1 MIYIH
6 ICIPKKKCGQILLH
20 PHIGLLCVILCSV
33 ILSNAKDLLKA
44 NHRLR
49 RSILTARRFFTSFR
63 MTLLILAIS
72 IG

>member
-1 MIYIH
+1 MYN
-6 ICIPKKKCGQILLH
+6 KKSVGRFYSTH
-20 PHIGLLCVILCSV
+20 TIGLLCVILCSV

-49 RSILTARRFFTSFR
+49 RGILTARRFFTSFR
-63 MTLLILAIS
+63 VTLLIHAIS

>member
-1 MIYIH
+1 MYT
-6 ICIPKKKCGQILLH
+6 KKKWWQILLH
-20 PHIGLLCVILCSV
+20 PHIGLLWVILCSV

-49 RSILTARRFFTSFR
+49 RSVLTARRFFTSFR